1 MRKKQ
6 ISLTIDGTSMAV
18 NEGTTI
24 MEACE
29 KLGINIPRLCYHPD
43 LSLQGSCRV
52 CVVEVKGMGF
62 YMTSCSQKVWEGMEV
77 QTNSPDIRQARR
89 DIVELLL
96 DNHPKDCQTCDRDGN
111 CELQNLAYSLGVRA
125 RHFEGRRKEIPMDLS
140 SHSVVRDAQKC
151 VLCGRCVRVC
161 GEIQGVHNLSQQ
173 GRGFTTVVAPA
184 HGANMDESV
193 CIQCG
198 QCINVCPT
206 AAFLEKR
213 SAGGVWDA
221 IADPEIHVV
230 VQTAPSIR
238 AAIGEGFGLPAGTP
252 CTGKMVTALR
262 RLGFDA
268 VFDTDFAA
276 DLTIIEEAHE
286 FLTRLKEGPL
296 PMITSCSPGWI
307 NFMER
312 FYPEL
317 IPHASSCRSPMGMMS
332 ALIKT
337 YYARKKGIDPKKI
350 YVVAVMPCVAK
361 KYEAQSAG
369 AYDRAWNSER
379 GAASS
384 EQRAGNSPLPPGEGQ
399 GVRVPLTDAV
409 LTTRELIWMIKCYG
423 INFPMLP
430 DGEFDAPLGL
440 ASGAGDIFGT
450 TGGVMEATLRA
461 AAELV
466 TGKPADRLEFTEVRA
481 VEGLRE
487 VYVAIGEHNIRVG
500 VANGLEN
507 AKTILNKVKA
517 GKEQFHVIEV
527 MACPGGCIGGGGQPY
542 PAEGFRVLDPELLRK
557 RAAALYASIPAR
569 NSASRTTTLPSRRF
583 TTSSSWSPVRKSPM
597 NSCTPA
603 IAPNSREAS
612 DEPNRLC
619 LFDRQLGIRAEHVPG
634 SPGRADLPIH

>member
-1 MRKKQ
+1 MLKKKV
-6 ISLTIDGTSMAV
+6 SLTIDSTPVQVPG
-18 NEGTTI
+18 GTTI

-29 KLGINIPRLCYHPD
+29 QLGINIPRLCYHPD

-52 CVVEVKGMGF
+52 CVVDVKGMGF
-62 YMTSCSQKVWEGMEV
+62 YMTACSQKVWEGMEV

-96 DNHPKDCQTCDRDGN
+96 DNHPKDCQTCERDGN
-111 CELQNLAYSLGVRA
+111 CELQNLAYSMGVRA
-125 RHFEGRRKEIPMDLS
+125 RHFEGRRKEMAIDLS
-140 SHSVVRDAQKC
+140 SHSVVRDGQKC

-173 GRGFTTVVAPA
+173 GRGFETYVAPA

-213 SAGGVWDA
+213 SAGGVWAA
-221 IADPEIHVV
+221 IADPTMHVV

-286 FLTRLKEGPL
+286 FLSRLKEGPL

-307 NFMER
+307 NFLEK
-312 FYPEL
+312 FYPEM
-317 IPHASSCRSPMGMMS
+317 IPHASTCRSPMGMMS
-332 ALIKT
+332 ALVKT
-337 YYARKKGIDPKKI
+337 YYARKKGIDPRKI

-361 KYEAQSAG
+361 KYEAHRPEHYIELEAGSGEQGAGQEASA
-369 AYDRAWNSER
+369 AVSPRHDPLR
-379 GAASS
+379 GY
-384 EQRAGNSPLPPGEGQ
+384 PGEGP
-399 GVRVPLTDAV
+399 GVRADGPVPIVPLTDAV

-507 AKTILNKVKA
+507 AKTLLDKVKA
-517 GKEQFHVIEV
+517 NKDSFHVIEV

-542 PAEGFRVLDPELLRK
+542 PEEGFRVLDPELLRR
-557 RAAALYASIPAR
+557 RAAALYSID
-569 NSASRTTTLPSRRF
+569 TGKKL
-583 TTSSSWSPVRKSPM
+583 RKSYD
-597 NSCTPA
+597 NPA
-603 IAPNSREAS
+603 IGEVY
-612 DEPNRLC
+612 DQFLVEPGSEIAHKLLHTSYSPKLPR
-619 LFDRQLGIRAEHVPG
+619 GIR
-634 SPGRADLPIH
+634 